1 MKEMSG
7 FSRSQGL
14 MIGIILLAQFWAVGC
29 TPPGALQSGDGTPQV
44 DQNQVPFRGAEAKPS
59 GQGDSLA
66 SPDKESAAEAKLP
79 FQDPQNL
86 PAGTLLTVR
95 LKNSISADNP
105 DSNDAFEAVVDQPVV
120 SEGNKLIPPGAV
132 VRGRVE
138 SARASHLKGDHGY
151 VLLTL
156 DSIQLAGSRVPVQ
169 TSSLFVRGN
178 ADQTQTPQSQ
188 RPPRQSY
195 ASVIRLEKGRRLVF
209 RLTEPLYL
217 AASQRP
223 STGH

>member
-14 MIGIILLAQFWAVGC
+14 TIGIILLAQFWAVGC
-29 TPPGALQSGDGTPQV
+29 TPPGGLQSSDGTPQV
-44 DQNQVPFRGAEAKPS
+44 DQNQVPFHDVAGRPARP
-59 GQGDSLA
+59 DSSA
-66 SPDKESAAEAKLP
+66 SENKGTQPEAKLP

-95 LKNSISADNP
+95 LKNSISGDNP
-105 DSNDAFEAVVDQPVV
+105 DSNGAFEAVVDQPVV
-120 SEGNKLIPPGAV
+120 SEGNKLIPLGAI

-138 SARASHLKGDHGY
+138 SARAKGDHGY
-151 VLLTL
+151 VLLAL

-178 ADQTQTPQSQ
+178 ADQTQTPRSQ
-188 RPPRQSY
+188 GLVRHVS

-223 STGH
+223 PTGH

>member
-1 MKEMSG
+1 MSG

-14 MIGIILLAQFWAVGC
+14 TVGIILLALVWGGGC
-29 TPPGALQSGDGTPQV
+29 TPPGALQSGDGAPQV
-44 DQNQVPFRGAEAKPS
+44 DQNQVPFRGAEVKPS
-59 GQGDSLA
+59 GQADSSA
-66 SPDKESAAEAKLP
+66 SPDKGSAAEAKLP

-95 LKNSISADNP
+95 LKNSISADSP
-105 DSNDAFEAVVDQPVV
+105 DSNGAFEAVIDQPVV
-120 SEGNKLIPPGAV
+120 SEGNKLIPLGAM

-138 SARASHLKGDHGY
+138 SARASHLNGDHGY

-178 ADQTQTPQSQ
+178 AGQTQTPQSQ
-188 RPPRQSY
+188 RLPRHSY

-223 STGH
+223 PTGH

>member
-1 MKEMSG
+1 MSG
-7 FSRSQGL
+7 FSRSHVPT
-14 MIGIILLAQFWAVGC
+14 IGIILLTLFWAVGC
-29 TPPGALQSGDGTPQV
+29 APPGALQTGDGAPQV
-44 DQNQVPFRGAEAKPS
+44 DQSQVPFRDVGGKPS
-59 GQGDSLA
+59 GRES
-66 SPDKESAAEAKLP
+66 SPEPDKGSDPAAKLP

-95 LKNSISADNP
+95 LKNSISVNNP
-105 DSNDAFEAVVDQPVV
+105 DSNGAFEAVVDQPVV
-120 SEGNKLIPPGAV
+120 SEGDMLIPLGAM

-156 DSIQLAGSRVPVQ
+156 DSIQLAGSRVSLQ

-178 ADQTQTPQSQ
+178 ADLTQTPRGQDL
-188 RPPRQSY
+188 PRHVS
-195 ASVIRLEKGRRLVF
+195 ASVIRLEKGHRLVF

-223 STGH
+223 PTGH

>member
-1 MKEMSG
+1 MSW
-7 FSRSQGL
+7 FRRSQGL
-14 MIGIILLAQFWAVGC
+14 TIGTILLSMLWAVGC
-29 TPPGALQSGDGTPQV
+29 APPGGLQSDGTPQV
-44 DQNQVPFRGAEAKPS
+44 DQNQVPFHDVAGRPARS
-59 GQGDSLA
+59 DSSA
-66 SPDKESAAEAKLP
+66 SENKGTEPEAKLP

-105 DSNDAFEAVVDQPVV
+105 DSKGAFEAVVDQSVV
-120 SEGNKLIPPGAV
+120 SEGNKLIPLGAI

-151 VLLTL
+151 FLLTL

-178 ADQTQTPQSQ
+178 ADQTQPLILHSYCPGLFRRSFPQ
-188 RPPRQSY
+188 
-195 ASVIRLEKGRRLVF
+195 K
-209 RLTEPLYL
+209 
-217 AASQRP
+217 
-223 STGH
+223 